1 MGGMFGG
8 GGGGGGG
15 GNTNRFEP
23 PLWTLNQFP
32 DAVQAATTLYTQPY
46 QQYPGQRIAAPNDL
60 QMTGMQYAA
69 DLAGNTSPD
78 MAAMRQNLQLT
89 AAGGFENPYAS
100 LTTQVGDNPWQLAE
114 AAPQI
119 EINKYR
125 DGYNPYGGFSPEYEA
140 FKQNA
145 LNDVVGNYQRGTAAQ
160 TDSAFNRAGAF
171 HGGGHDQQIASNE
184 DALAR
189 NLARQSSEMDFG
201 QWDRSSGLYNT
212 DYARNAGLE
221 EGAIQRV
228 NDTRLQDYA
237 RNSGI
242 AEAALNRGVQA
253 QQADKSLAAQYWDTE
268 RNRQMG
274 AFPSIL
280 AANQFEQGNANTLMH
295 LGDIQQQYTQSLLNQ
310 QQQNWQQQMNYP
322 QTMLQ
327 NYMAMLSQAS
337 GNYGNTQQTYG
348 GPGYQANPWAQ
359 AVGAGLA
366 GAGGYNAL
374 FG

>member
-1 MGGMFGG
+1 LFG
-8 GGGGGGG
+8 
-15 GNTNRFEP
+15 
-23 PLWTLNQFP
+23 
-32 DAVQAATTLYTQPY
+32 QPY

-100 LTTQVGDNPWQLAE
+100 LATQVGDNPWQLAE
-114 AAPQI
+114 VAPQLGP
-119 EINKYR
+119 NSYKG
-125 DGYNPYGGFSPEYEA
+125 GYNPYGGFSPEYEA
-140 FKQNA
+140 FKQNS

-212 DYARNAGLE
+212 DIGRNASLEQQDLDREAAMMGSDYARNA
-221 EGAIQRV
+221 
-228 NDTRLQDYA
+228 
-237 RNSGI
+237 GI

-253 QQADKSLAAQYWDTE
+253 QQADKALGAQYWDTE

-280 AANQFEQGNANTLMH
+280 AANQFDQSNANTLMH
-295 LGDIQQQYTQSLLNQ
+295 LGDVQNQYTQSLLNQ
-310 QQQNWQQQMNYP
+310 QYGDWQQQMNYP

-348 GPGYQANPWAQ
+348 GQGYQANPWAQ
-359 AVGAGLA
+359 ATGAGLTAA
-366 GAGGYNAL
+366 GLYNAW
-374 FG
+374 GS